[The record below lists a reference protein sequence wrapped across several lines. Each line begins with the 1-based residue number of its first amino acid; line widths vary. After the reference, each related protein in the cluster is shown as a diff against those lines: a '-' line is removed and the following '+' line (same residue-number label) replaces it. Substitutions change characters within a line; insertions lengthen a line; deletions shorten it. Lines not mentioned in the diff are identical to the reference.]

1 MTTQQSTPFTTATG
15 RLLWGSLYTPKTED
29 FDGNPLTI
37 KSGPD
42 AGKPTQYFE
51 FGVAFEKVPGHTHF
65 SQFPLGLLAWQAG
78 HAAHPAS
85 AQRSDFSWKI
95 KDGDSAVP
103 GRPFK
108 GKPGRA
114 PKDIE
119 GYPGHWVFTFR
130 SSYAPKVV
138 NADGSAYI
146 LDKEAVV
153 PGDWVQVSGTISGNS
168 GASPGIYINHNFVA
182 LQYKGVPIQTGA
194 DPKTLGFGG
203 GQRPAGYVAPTG
215 QMAAPPVAGAQAQA
229 GQPAAPVGAAA
240 VPAVPVNAAPVG
252 AVAVAQGAA
261 PAGYQTASIAQT
273 SPSSPVA
280 VAPHPGILHPPAGA
294 PVVPA
299 APAPAYVPPAPPAIV
314 VKLSGVTWEQLL
326 ANNWTEATARAAG
339 HIV

>member
-42 AGKPTQYFE
+42 VGKPTQYFE

-85 AQRSDFSWKI
+85 AQRPDFSWKI

-103 GRPFK
+103 GRPYK

-203 GQRPAGYVAPTG
+203 GARPAGYVAPTG
-215 QMAAPPVAGAQAQA
+215 QMAAPPVAGAQAPG
-229 GQPAAPVGAAA
+229 GQPAAPVAAAPVPAVGVAPVSAPAGVPA
-240 VPAVPVNAAPVG
+240 VPAV
-252 AVAVAQGAA
+252 
-261 PAGYQTASIAQT
+261 T
-273 SPSSPVA
+273 SPSSVT
-280 VAPHPGILHPPAGA
+280 PHPGILTPPAGA

-299 APAPAYVPPAPPAIV
+299 APVAAYVPPAPPAIV
-314 VKLSGVTWEQLL
+314 VKLPGVTWDALV
-326 ANNWTEATARAAG
+326 ANGWTEATARAAG